1 MSRDEEKVSERESRR
16 VVDLPFRSRQHP
28 PTHPLTPPLK
38 TSLFEQ
44 QIPRRLDNKREVAK
58 REENRHERAESAC
71 LSSLMMQ
78 SGRNTPP
85 LDHTHTHSSITSPN
99 PPPNPACSS
108 GDITSLRSNM
118 AENSCRAA
126 CGCWKFFPTEVTV
139 LEAVTG
145 AAEIRDSNSL
155 LSVENSRLG
164 DENPVVTN
172 LDLKE
177 GKQNETDL

>member
-1 MSRDEEKVSERESRR
+1 M
-16 VVDLPFRSRQHP
+16 
-28 PTHPLTPPLK
+28 
-38 TSLFEQ
+38 
-44 QIPRRLDNKREVAK
+44 RLLE
-58 REENRHERAESAC
+58 
-71 LSSLMMQ
+71 L
-78 SGRNTPP
+78 
-85 LDHTHTHSSITSPN
+85 
-99 PPPNPACSS
+99 
-108 GDITSLRSNM
+108 
-118 AENSCRAA
+118 
-126 CGCWKFFPTEVTV
+126 FPTAVTV

>member
-1 MSRDEEKVSERESRR
+1 MKKKFQSERAGGLSICLFVPANTPR
-16 VVDLPFRSRQHP
+16 
-28 PTHPLTPPLK
+28 PTH
-38 TSLFEQ
+38 SLHPWRPHCWAADPSPARQ
-44 QIPRRLDNKREVAK
+44 QAGSG
-58 REENRHERAESAC
+58 EEGRKQAWEGWKC
-71 LSSLMMQ
+71 LSEQLNDAIWQKHS
-78 SGRNTPP
+78 PP
-85 LDHTHTHSSITSPN
+85 RPYTHTHTHSSITSPN

-126 CGCWKFFPTEVTV
+126 CGCWKFFPTAVTV

>member
-1 MSRDEEKVSERESRR
+1 MREQEGCRFAFSFPPTPP
-16 VVDLPFRSRQHP
+16 DP
-28 PTHPLTPPLK
+28 PTHSTPEDLTVWAADPSPAR
-38 TSLFEQ
+38 Q
-44 QIPRRLDNKREVAK
+44 QAGSG
-58 REENRHERAESAC
+58 EEGQKQAWEGWKC
-71 LSSLMMQ
+71 LSEQLNDAIWQKHS
-78 SGRNTPP
+78 PP
-85 LDHTHTHSSITSPN
+85 RPYTHTHTHSSITSPN

-126 CGCWKFFPTEVTV
+126 CGCWKFFPTAVTV